1 MNYKVSGLFF
11 DNPMGEQG
19 YSNFYL
25 HNVTIKANCDMNDMD
40 NLTQAHLDSL
50 KLEIDVGHALLEGKA
65 DGIEKELNLDVTNVA
80 GKVSKY

>member
-25 HNVTIKANCDMNDMD
+25 HNVTIKANFDMNDMD
-40 NLTQAHLDSL
+40 KWKSL
-50 KLEIDVGHALLEGKA
+50 SVGDRDMLLLEKIEELSLYIIELNKRIEKLE
-65 DGIEKELNLDVTNVA
+65 NN
-80 GKVSKY
+80 